1 MTDILKSRDVLM
13 QNIRAFFRAEGFE
26 EVETPL
32 VLKTPCMELHIDAT
46 PSGDGFLRTS
56 PELSHK
62 KLLAQGAEKIFEI
75 GKCFRQGEKGPLH
88 NPEYTML
95 EWYRTHSDY
104 NDALADTQR
113 LLFAVAAGVDRGR
126 MRPPGASTE
135 FYQTGSPRS
144 WPSAIDDCRAGAETP
159 PFPSLGGV
167 PAGRGGF
174 SEPWKVFSIEEI
186 FEKFA
191 GWNPVEDFDAD
202 RFDLDLIEKVEPAL
216 PKDCPVVLKDYPAEL
231 CALARLKPGNPKVAE
246 RWELYL
252 GGIEIANAY
261 SELTD
266 PVEQRA
272 RFEHWGEQRRALGK
286 VVYPIDEEFIQALET
301 MPPASGVALGVDRLL
316 MILTGTKTISEVL

>member
-1 MTDILKSRDVLM
+1 MTDVLKSRDALM
-13 QNIRAFFRAEGFE
+13 HSIRAFFHAEGFD

-32 VLKTPCMELHIDAT
+32 VLKTPCMELHIDAI
-46 PSGDGFLRTS
+46 PSGDGFFRTS

-62 KLLAQGAEKIFEI
+62 KLLARGAEKIFEI
-75 GKCFRQGEKGPLH
+75 GPCFRQGEKGRLH

-95 EWYRTHSDY
+95 EWYRIHSDY
-104 NDALADTQR
+104 NTALADTQR
-113 LLFAVAAGVDRGR
+113 LIDPLLA
-126 MRPPGASTE
+126 
-135 FYQTGSPRS
+135 GSPMS
-144 WPSAIDDCRAGAETP
+144 WPSATEDCRAGAETP
-159 PFPSLGGV
+159 PIPSEGGV
-167 PAGRGGF
+167 PEGRGGF
-174 SEPWKVFSIEEI
+174 SKPWKIFSVEEV

-191 GWNPVEDFDAD
+191 GWNPVEEFDAD

-216 PKDCPVVLKDYPAEL
+216 PKDSPVVLKDYPAEL
-231 CALARLKPGNPKVAE
+231 CALARLKPDNPKVAE

-272 RFEHWGEQRRALGK
+272 RFECWGEQRRALGK
-286 VVYPIDEEFIQALET
+286 EVYPIDEEFIQALEK

-316 MILTGTKTISEVL
+316 MILTGAKHIAEVL

>member
-1 MTDILKSRDVLM
+1 MIEQLRERDALM
-13 QNIRAFFRAEGFE
+13 QSIRAFFRAEGFD

-32 VLKTPCMELHIDAT
+32 VLKTPCMELNIDAI

-62 KLLAQGAEKIFEI
+62 KLLARGAEKIFEI
-75 GKCFRQGEKGPLH
+75 GKCFRQGERGRLH

-95 EWYRTHSDY
+95 EWYRVNSDY
-104 NDALADTQR
+104 MTALTDTQA
-113 LLFAVAAGVDRGR
+113 LLSNVSKHWKTIGL
-126 MRPPGASTE
+126 
-135 FYQTGSPRS
+135 
-144 WPSAIDDCRAGAETP
+144 SAQPTSNA
-159 PFPSLGGV
+159 
-167 PAGRGGF
+167 
-174 SEPWKVFSIEEI
+174 WKIFSIEEV
-186 FEKFA
+186 FEEFA
-191 GWNPVEDFDAD
+191 GWNPVEGFDAD

-216 PKDCPVVLKDYPAEL
+216 PTDCPVVLKDYPAEL

-252 GGIEIANAY
+252 GGVEIANAY

-286 VVYPIDEEFIQALET
+286 EVYPIDEEFIQALEN
-301 MPPASGVALGVDRLL
+301 MPPTSGVALGVDRLL
-316 MILTGTKTISEVL
+316 MILMGATTLDAVLPFRR

>member
-1 MTDILKSRDVLM
+1 M
-13 QNIRAFFRAEGFE
+13 QSIRAFFHAEGFD

-32 VLKTPCMELHIDAT
+32 VLKTPCMELHIDAI

-75 GKCFRQGEKGPLH
+75 GKCFRLGEKGRLH

-104 NDALADTQR
+104 NAALADTQA
-113 LLFAVAAGVDRGR
+113 LLSNVWRKGTPSEVTGPTKRTGYVGR
-126 MRPPGASTE
+126 VTSPGDWEIWT
-135 FYQTGSPRS
+135 
-144 WPSAIDDCRAGAETP
+144 IAE
-159 PFPSLGGV
+159 V
-167 PAGRGGF
+167 
-174 SEPWKVFSIEEI
+174 
-186 FEKFA
+186 FEKYA
-191 GWNPVEDFDAD
+191 GWNPVEEFDAD
-202 RFDLDLIEKVEPAL
+202 RFDLDLVEKVEPAL

-266 PVEQRA
+266 PVEQRK
-272 RFEHWGEQRRALGK
+272 RFEYWGEQRRALGK
-286 VVYPIDEEFIQALET
+286 EVYPIDEEFIEALET

-316 MILTGTKTISEVL
+316 MILTGAKHISEVL